1 MKTAIISGA
10 SRGIGKATAI
20 SLAKEGYAVIVG
32 YCNNQEKAKEVCAS
46 IANNGG
52 IAEAVKFDVSNAGE
66 IKSAV
71 TYVKEKYKSVD
82 AVVANAGI
90 GAYGLLID
98 HSDSDIQKVIMTDL
112 VGCITLCREAAKVM
126 LQQKCGNI
134 VTVSSIWGEVGG
146 SCESVY
152 SAAKGG
158 IISFTKALSKE
169 LAPNGIRVNCR
180 SPGFIDTDINAH
192 LSKKDVKDITDSIP
206 LGRIGTPQDVANAAV
221 WLISDKSSYVNGA
234 VISVNGG
241 GF

>member
-1 MKTAIISGA
+1 M
-10 SRGIGKATAI
+10 
-20 SLAKEGYAVIVG
+20 
-32 YCNNQEKAKEVCAS
+32 
-46 IANNGG
+46 
-52 IAEAVKFDVSNAGE
+52 
-66 IKSAV
+66 
-71 TYVKEKYKSVD
+71 YKR
-82 AVVANAGI
+82 
-90 GAYGLLID
+90 
-98 HSDSDIQKVIMTDL
+98 QVIMTDL

-126 LQQKCGNI
+126 LQQKYGNI

-169 LAPNGIRVNCR
+169 LAPNGIRVNCI

-192 LSKKDVKDITDSIP
+192 LSKEDVKDITDSIP

>member
-1 MKTAIISGA
+1 
-10 SRGIGKATAI
+10 
-20 SLAKEGYAVIVG
+20 
-32 YCNNQEKAKEVCAS
+32 
-46 IANNGG
+46 
-52 IAEAVKFDVSNAGE
+52 
-66 IKSAV
+66 
-71 TYVKEKYKSVD
+71 
-82 AVVANAGI
+82 
-90 GAYGLLID
+90 
-98 HSDSDIQKVIMTDL
+98 
-112 VGCITLCREAAKVM
+112 M

-169 LAPNGIRVNCR
+169 LAPNGIRVNCI